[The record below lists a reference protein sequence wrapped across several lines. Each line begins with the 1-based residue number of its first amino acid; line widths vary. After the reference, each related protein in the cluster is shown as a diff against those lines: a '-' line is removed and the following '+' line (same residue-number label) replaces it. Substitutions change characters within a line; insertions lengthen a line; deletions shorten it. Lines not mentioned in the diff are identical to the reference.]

1 MWSSPG
7 SSNPFGG
14 TEMRLPIVVLL
25 TLLCF
30 SITLSQSKPI
40 VEDRGNFGLFDVND
54 SIRRHKYLED
64 KNQLLLIGN
73 QHLQLLDLS
82 NFKIIDTRRINLPYS
97 DLRSDYHENDWT
109 ISPDGQR
116 MALLGLNEGR
126 IKTKSENKQT
136 AFVID
141 LLTEKRI
148 ASLNHPDRIRAASW
162 STNGKTLMTMD
173 ARHVDLFTRTLNV
186 SFWDGE
192 TFEYRQSITVENVTW
207 IYLSNDGERFFAA
220 SGKSKNLLGI
230 KYVADSDSFVR
241 IWKTRSGELEKT
253 ISVADPKF
261 HFKTRQIEISPDEQ
275 FLLMVKKHKSVSSED
290 RLLVWEINGGINPKY
305 ELRPQPEIDDAR
317 VEISPDGKYFAVD
330 VGKNLQIYETETGK
344 LKVQLTNID
353 LPSWGWLDNEILANV
368 DFKPRNLIRAGKVL
382 KAFDATDGHLLY
394 TQRLAYDVLETY
406 DFSYTNDPS
415 PPIILDDTTL
425 RPHPSRRIFLT
436 SSNQFAKIFDSR
448 TGELL
453 QTVVEPPVRV
463 DLMGKPKS
471 TSRYM
476 VSTADWSRDGKAL
489 YVLSANHRSV
499 SLWQLVEN

>member
-1 MWSSPG
+1 
-7 SSNPFGG
+7 
-14 TEMRLPIVVLL
+14 MRLPIVVLL

-30 SITLSQSKPI
+30 STTLSQSKPI
-40 VEDRGNFGLFDVND
+40 VEGRGNFGLHDVND
-54 SIRRHKYLED
+54 SIRRHKYLYE

-82 NFKIIDTRRINLPYS
+82 NFRVIDTRPIKLPYS
-97 DLRSDYHENDWT
+97 DLRGDYSDDDWT

-116 MALLGLNEGR
+116 MVLLGLNEGR
-126 IKTKSENKQT
+126 TKTKSENKQT
-136 AFVID
+136 GWVMD

-148 ASLNHPDRIRAASW
+148 AWLNHPDRIRAATW

-173 ARHVDLFTRTLNV
+173 TARVNPFTRTLNV

-192 TFEYRQSITVENVTW
+192 TFEYCHSITVENVTW

-230 KYVADSDSFVR
+230 KYVADSDSYVR

-305 ELRPQPEIDDAR
+305 ELRPQTEIDDAR
-317 VEISPDGKYFAVD
+317 IELSPDGKYFALD
-330 VGKNLQIYETETGK
+330 VGKNLQIYEMETGK
-344 LKVQLTNID
+344 LKVELTNVD
-353 LPSWGWLDNEILANV
+353 LPSWGWLDNQILASI
-368 DFKPRNLIRAGKVL
+368 DFKPRNHIRAGKVL
-382 KAFDATDGHLLY
+382 KAFDASDGRLLY
-394 TQRLAYDVLETY
+394 TQRLAYEVIETY
-406 DFSYTNDPS
+406 DCSIPCDRDST
-415 PPIILDDTTL
+415 IILDDTTL
-425 RPHPSRRIFLT
+425 KPHPTRRIFLT
-436 SSNQFAKIFDSR
+436 GSNKFAQIFDSQ

-453 QTVVEPPVRV
+453 QTVVEPPVRF
-463 DLMGKPKS
+463 DLMGKPKITRGNMLS
-471 TSRYM
+471 S
-476 VSTADWSRDGKAL
+476 ADWSRDGKAL
-489 YVLSANHRSV
+489 YILSANHRSV
-499 SLWQLVEN
+499 SLWQLVD

>member
-1 MWSSPG
+1 
-7 SSNPFGG
+7 
-14 TEMRLPIVVLL
+14 MRLPIVVLL

-73 QHLQLLDLS
+73 RYLQLLDLT
-82 NFKIIDTRRINLPYS
+82 NFRVIDTRPINLPYS
-97 DLRSDYHENDWT
+97 SLRGDYNIQDWT
-109 ISPDGQR
+109 ISSDGRR
-116 MALLGLNEGR
+116 MALLGLKEGR
-126 IKTKSENKQT
+126 TKNKQT
-136 AFVID
+136 AWVID

-148 ASLNHPDRIRAASW
+148 AELTHPDRIRAAIW
-162 STNGKTLMTMD
+162 SENGKMLMTMD
-173 ARHVDLFTRTLNV
+173 AARVDPFTRTLNV

-192 TFEYRQSITVENVTW
+192 TFEYGHSITVENATW

-220 SGKSKNLLGI
+220 SGKSKNFFGI
-230 KYVADSDSFVR
+230 KYVADSDSYVR
-241 IWKTRSGELEKT
+241 IWKTRTAELEKT

-261 HFKTRQIEISPDEQ
+261 QFKTRQIEISPDEQ

-290 RLLVWEINGGINPKY
+290 RLLAWEINGGINPKY
-305 ELRPQPEIDDAR
+305 EVRPQPEIDDAR
-317 VEISPDGKYFAVD
+317 IEISPDGKYFAVD

-344 LKVQLTNID
+344 LRVELTNID
-353 LPSWGWLDNEILANV
+353 LPSWGWLDNQILANV

-382 KAFDATDGHLLY
+382 KAFDANDGRLLF
-394 TQRLAYDVLETY
+394 TQRLAYEVLETY
-406 DFSYTNDPS
+406 DFSYTNAPN
-415 PPIILDDTTL
+415 PPIILDETTL

-453 QTVVEPPVRV
+453 QTVVEPPVRF
-463 DLMGKPKS
+463 DLMGKPKI
-471 TSRYM
+471 TNGHM
-476 VSTADWSRDGKAL
+476 VSSADWSKDGKAL
-489 YVLSANHRSV
+489 YVFSANHRSV